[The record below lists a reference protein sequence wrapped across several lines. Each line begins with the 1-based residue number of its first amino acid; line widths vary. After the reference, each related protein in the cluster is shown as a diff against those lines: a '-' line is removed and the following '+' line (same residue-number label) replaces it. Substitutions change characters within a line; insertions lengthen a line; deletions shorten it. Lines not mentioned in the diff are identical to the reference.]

1 MHQVV
6 EALLALQED
15 DLKIREIEATLRALD
30 PQLAALDKRCDQT
43 VAGLA
48 RAQTVVQ
55 AEEKKQR
62 ELQGRL
68 AQHKQMQERNLHQ
81 LDDVKRMREA
91 TAATAQVESTKRLMA
106 EDETELQV
114 IGQRLSELNAVVA
127 SSTDAVAAIEL
138 EQEATRPDIEAQRSA
153 LQSELTE
160 AQRERQSRAGAVSR
174 PMLGKYD
181 RIRGKRTQALYALR
195 GGSCGNCDTAVPLQ
209 RRNMMARSGEIQ
221 VCEACGVLLYA
232 EGALSAQRAPSDLRP

>member
-1 MHQVV
+1 MQQEV

-15 DLKIREIEATLRALD
+15 DLKIRELEAQIRALD
-30 PQLAALDKRCDQT
+30 PQLAEFDKRRDQ
-43 VAGLA
+43 VLSALA
-48 RAQTVVQ
+48 RSEIAVA

-91 TAATAQVESTKRLMA
+91 TAATAQVESTRRLMA
-106 EDETELQV
+106 EDESEIAILGRRIAEMNTSVEASRQALATLEEE
-114 IGQRLSELNAVVA
+114 QR
-127 SSTDAVAAIEL
+127 AA
-138 EQEATRPDIEAQRSA
+138 RPEIEAKRAA
-153 LQSELTE
+153 LQSELDS
-160 AQRERQSRAGAVSR
+160 AKRDRNDRAGSVPR

-195 GGSCGNCDTAVPLQ
+195 GGSCGNCDTSIPLQ
-209 RRNMMARSGEIQ
+209 RRNMMAGSGDIE

-232 EGALSAQRAPSDLRP
+232 EGA

>member
-1 MHQVV
+1 MQQEI

-15 DLKIREIEATLRALD
+15 DLRIREIEAQITALD
-30 PQLAALDKRCDQT
+30 PQLVEFDKKRDQVLASLAKAEIA
-43 VAGLA
+43 VA
-48 RAQTVVQ
+48 

-91 TAATAQVESTKRLMA
+91 TAATAQVESTRRLMA
-106 EDETELQV
+106 EDETEIAILGRR
-114 IGQRLSELNAVVA
+114 IGEMNAA
-127 SSTDAVAAIEL
+127 IAVSRETLAAIEA
-138 EQEATRPDIEAQRSA
+138 EQNAARPEIEAKRNS
-153 LQSELTE
+153 LRSELD
-160 AQRERQSRAGAVSR
+160 AARRDRDGRAGAVAR

-181 RIRGKRTQALYALR
+181 RIRGKRTRALYPLQA
-195 GGSCGNCDTAVPLQ
+195 GSCGNCDTAVPLQ
-209 RRNMMARSGEIQ
+209 RRNMMAGSGQIE

-232 EGALSAQRAPSDLRP
+232 EGA

>member
-1 MHQVV
+1 MQQEV

-15 DLKIREIEATLRALD
+15 DLKIREIESQIRLLD
-30 PQLAALDKRCDQT
+30 PQLADLDKKRDQAAAALT
-43 VAGLA
+43 
-48 RAQTVVQ
+48 RAQTAVV

-81 LDDVKRMREA
+81 LEDVKRMREA
-91 TAATAQVESTKRLMA
+91 TAATAQVESTRRLMA
-106 EDETELQV
+106 EDE
-114 IGQRLSELNAVVA
+114 SELAILGRRIADMNATIAA
-127 SSTDAVAAIEL
+127 SKQALAAVEEEQQAARPEIESK
-138 EQEATRPDIEAQRSA
+138 RSA
-153 LQSELTE
+153 LQSELDD
-160 AQRERQSRAGAVSR
+160 AKRDRNGKAVSVSR

-181 RIRGKRTQALYALR
+181 RIRGKRTQALFALR

-209 RRNMMARSGEIQ
+209 RRNIMAGSGQIE

-232 EGALSAQRAPSDLRP
+232 DGA

>member
-1 MHQVV
+1 MQQEV

-15 DLKIREIEATLRALD
+15 DLKIRELEAQIRALD
-30 PQLAALDKRCDQT
+30 PQLAEFDKRRDQ
-43 VAGLA
+43 VLSALA
-48 RAQTVVQ
+48 RSEIAVA

-91 TAATAQVESTKRLMA
+91 TAATAQVESTRRLMA
-106 EDETELQV
+106 EDE
-114 IGQRLSELNAVVA
+114 SEIAILGRRIAEMNTSVEA
-127 SSTDAVAAIEL
+127 SRQALATLEEEQKAA
-138 EQEATRPDIEAQRSA
+138 RPEIEAKRAA
-153 LQSELTE
+153 LQSELDS
-160 AQRERQSRAGAVSR
+160 AKRDRNDRAGSVPR

-195 GGSCGNCDTAVPLQ
+195 GGSCGNCDTSIPLQ
-209 RRNMMARSGEIQ
+209 RRNMMAGSGDIE

-232 EGALSAQRAPSDLRP
+232 EGA

>member
-1 MHQVV
+1 MLQEV
-6 EALLALQED
+6 EALLALQDD
-15 DLKIREIEATLRALD
+15 DLKISEIESQIRALD
-30 PQLAALDKRCDQT
+30 PQLAEFDKQKDQVLAV
-43 VAGLA
+43 VAKA
-48 RAQTVVQ
+48 EIAVA

-91 TAATAQVESTKRLMA
+91 TAATAQVESTRRLMA
-106 EDETELQV
+106 EDETEIAILGRR
-114 IGQRLSELNAVVA
+114 IAEMNASVA
-127 SSTDAVAAIEL
+127 SSRQALAAIEE
-138 EQEATRPDIEAQRSA
+138 EQRAARPEIEAKRAS
-153 LQSELTE
+153 LQSELD
-160 AQRERQSRAGAVSR
+160 AAKRDRDGRAGSVAR

-181 RIRGKRTQALYALR
+181 RIRGKRSRALYPLQ

-209 RRNMMARSGEIQ
+209 RRNMMAGSGQIE

-232 EGALSAQRAPSDLRP
+232 EGA

>member
-1 MHQVV
+1 MQQEV

-15 DLKIREIEATLRALD
+15 DLKIRSIESEITALD
-30 PQLAALDKRCDQT
+30 PQLLEFDKQRDQVLASLAKAEIA
-43 VAGLA
+43 VA
-48 RAQTVVQ
+48 

-91 TAATAQVESTKRLMA
+91 TAATAQVESTRRLMA
-106 EDETELQV
+106 EDETE
-114 IGQRLSELNAVVA
+114 IGILGRRIAEMNAAVEASRQKLAALEEAQSALRPEIEAKRNSLRSELDAARKDRDGKAGTVA
-127 SSTDAVAAIEL
+127 
-138 EQEATRPDIEAQRSA
+138 
-153 LQSELTE
+153 
-160 AQRERQSRAGAVSR
+160 R

-181 RIRGKRTQALYALR
+181 RIRGKRTQALYPLR

-209 RRNMMARSGEIQ
+209 RRNVMAGNGEIE

-232 EGALSAQRAPSDLRP
+232 EGA